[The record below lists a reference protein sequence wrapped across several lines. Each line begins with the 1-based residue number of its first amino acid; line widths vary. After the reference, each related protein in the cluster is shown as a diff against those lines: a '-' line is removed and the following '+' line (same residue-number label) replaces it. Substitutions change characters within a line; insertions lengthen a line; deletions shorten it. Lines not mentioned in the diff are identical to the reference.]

1 MAVRLPASVSKL
13 AILSVLALGG
23 AATIAYAAEEQVTAS
38 PVGSAPATASP
49 PAEIVVPDV
58 RRQAFVFA
66 KVALQDAGLAWRVAG
81 SVQGYAANVV
91 VSQTPAAGTRLE
103 DTGAPLVTLTLE
115 RNHKYKQTGMPQA
128 ASPYRATAVKLAEAA
143 AAVGKTPAQQPAA
156 ATPAAKPA
164 TPKPAAAKRA
174 AAKSAAA
181 KPAAAR
187 PAAPKPAAAKPAA
200 SAAKPAAATKAAY
213 PQKRPAAFAVAGAPT
228 EPLDEMPLVDR
239 ARALGAW
246 VATKPKPSDANV
258 HHWLFQNHW
267 IVTGARF
274 GWWRG
279 AEALRILIA
288 VDRRTESVWGIGSKS
303 RDAAVRALTEVEA
316 RSK

>member
-13 AILSVLALGG
+13 ALVSVLVLGG
-23 AATIAYAAEEQVTAS
+23 AATIAYAAEQQVT
-38 PVGSAPATASP
+38 SAPAGTPPAVAAP

-66 KVALQDAGLAWRVAG
+66 KVALQDAGLAWHVAG
-81 SVQGYAANVV
+81 GVQGYAVNVV
-91 VSQTPAAGTRLE
+91 LTQTPAPGTRLE

-115 RNHKYKQTGMPQA
+115 RNRKYKQTGEPQA
-128 ASPYRATAVKLAEAA
+128 ASPYRPTAVKLVGAA
-143 AAVGKTPAQQPAA
+143 SN
-156 ATPAAKPA
+156 PA
-164 TPKPAAAKRA
+164 TAAQKPAATK
-174 AAKSAAA
+174 
-181 KPAAAR
+181 
-187 PAAPKPAAAKPAA
+187 PAAPKPAATKPDATKPAA
-200 SAAKPAAATKAAY
+200 KKPAATKPAAPKKPAY
-213 PQKRPAAFAVAGAPT
+213 PQKRPAAFAVAGAPK

-239 ARALGAW
+239 AKALGAW
-246 VATKPKPSDANV
+246 LARNPKPTDENV
-258 HHWLFQNHW
+258 GHWLFQNHW
-267 IVTGARF
+267 IVAGAKL